1 MQFSPFFLLGSLIF
15 TISVGMASAV
25 PHFDSENLHKV
36 FVQFCTSWG
45 MKANFLRLR
54 EFILNEFPGQW
65 DSIDGENY
73 PPPDWAKTASS
84 VISAVQLFVML
95 LFMMGDSLWTFV
107 PGFSRGPPQFYYTV
121 KENPVLAMIMLF
133 LVIPSFVQSYINSG
147 GEISIL
153 FPHGLPLRFTSF

>member
-1 MQFSPFFLLGSLIF
+1 
-15 TISVGMASAV
+15 
-25 PHFDSENLHKV
+25 
-36 FVQFCTSWG
+36 

-65 DSIDGENY
+65 ESIDGENY

-147 GEISIL
+147 GEISDFVVFQL
-153 FPHGLPLRFTSF
+153 FFYTNLIFNFFNLSFRNIFGW